1 METLA
6 EIWREVEGY
15 EGRGTKSFE
24 LPACGVEF
32 YLGAMA
38 IPLVVFR
45 PAAPGPIAEDR
56 VGELRTVVQGYGL
69 ELECVEV
76 GRNYKINR
84 GDTHAYVGRLTEDA
98 LKLHIGRMVELG
110 FDVFQGIA
118 GFYLR
123 AICGS
128 LASEAP

>member
-1 METLA
+1 MSTLA
-6 EIWREVEGY
+6 EIWREVERY
-15 EGRGTKSFE
+15 EGRGTKSLE
-24 LPACGVEF
+24 LQACCVEF

-45 PAAPGPIAEDR
+45 PEVPGPVADDR
-56 VGELRTVVQGYGL
+56 IGELTALVQGYGL

-98 LKLHIGRMVELG
+98 LKLHVGRIVELG
-110 FDVFQGIA
+110 FDVFQGIT

-123 AICGS
+123 AVCGS
-128 LASEAP
+128 MAS